1 MIVAMAMATGLT
13 AGAAE
18 TKTNLFNMTQIERYQ
33 LNVNNKRI
41 AKTLEL
47 TNAQTAFL
55 EFLHNRMNERL
66 IKIYEAGGNEED
78 PDPLTMEDM
87 DALGLA
93 GGEGAM
99 ERREALGKAL
109 GIGSGNAKAMLKKIN
124 GFGISRKEIWDAVKK
139 DTI

>member
-18 TKTNLFNMTQIERYQ
+18 AKTNLFNMTQIERYQ

-47 TNAQTAFL
+47 TNAQTASL

-66 IKIYEAGGNEED
+66 IKIYEAGGNEEAVRQEVESESRMLSNWLD
-78 PDPLTMEDM
+78 KRQYSKYVKL
-87 DALGLA
+87 L
-93 GGEGAM
+93 
-99 ERREALGKAL
+99 
-109 GIGSGNAKAMLKKIN
+109 NATFQN
-124 GFGISRKEIWDAVKK
+124 RGFDFTIPCEWRKR
-139 DTI
+139 